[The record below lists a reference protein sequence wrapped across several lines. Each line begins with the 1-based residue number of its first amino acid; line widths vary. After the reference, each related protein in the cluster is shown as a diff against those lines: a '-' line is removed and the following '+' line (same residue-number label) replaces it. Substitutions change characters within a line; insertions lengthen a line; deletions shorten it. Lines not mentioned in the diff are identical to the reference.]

1 VEAFIVVSM
10 ARTHKSLVTMRLFR
24 LSPTRVF
31 KALAI
36 LACSLCVLVVSPA
49 ANAFFNRSYSTLEES
64 LPQAGDFDNILR
76 SGKLRILLPRD
87 FTSVTYLPRR
97 RSPLA
102 EQQRMAEAFA
112 EYHGLTPELIFVKN
126 FAELIPALEAGK
138 GDIIINNLTINDQRL
153 KKISFS
159 VPVDHVKEQII
170 VRVDDKRISRVRDL
184 NGKTIMVNRD
194 STFWHALTWLKENK
208 YPDIDLLATPDHMQ
222 REQILDLLVGGGIDA
237 TILDSNLVDIFQGYR
252 DDFRVAANFSGQR
265 DIAWGIRKDAPR
277 LVSEINRFLQFEHMA
292 DNTDTTYTDDFDGI
306 KKRKVLRVLLRN
318 NAASYFLYRGE
329 LLGFEYELVQEF
341 ARYHNLRL
349 EVVVPPGN
357 RELKTWLLEGKA
369 DIALGFLEPELK
381 QRKLGIDFSEPY
393 HYARQHIVVHK
404 NSSAVN
410 FTDLDGL
417 SVTVRRSSDYWD
429 DLTNL
434 QRQGGRFYMLTT
446 ADNLETEQL
455 IQRVADGK
463 LEATMADEH
472 MLDIELARGLPVK
485 SAYAIDA
492 EVPHAI
498 ALRERNPKLK
508 QSLNKFVNRVYKSE
522 FYNVLYKKYFKSH
535 KSVNRLAKGR
545 IVDTVNGKI
554 SPFDNLVQKY
564 ANLYGFDWRLIA
576 AQMFQESGFD
586 PKAKSPNGARGLMQ
600 LMPRTAKSMGISKFE
615 DPAHS
620 IKGGVKYMDW
630 LRDRFDAE
638 LPIAERLWFSLA
650 AYNAGVGHVHDA
662 RRLAKNL
669 GHDPNR
675 WFDNTEAAMLLLS
688 KKQYAKKARH
698 GFVNG
703 KEPVNYVRQ
712 IKERFEAYV
721 ALGGSLFGD
730 SRSKYQ
736 FKPVLRLSRLNRKHR
751 LPSIPVINRWRVF
764 SNPA

>member
-1 VEAFIVVSM
+1 MCSGIESGLSILLVWARLTGFLVV
-10 ARTHKSLVTMRLFR
+10 MRV
-24 LSPTRVF
+24 LSPGLNSVLNG
-31 KALAI
+31 LAI
-36 LACSLCVLVVSPA
+36 LAFSLFLLSVSSSA
-49 ANAFFNRSYSTLEES
+49 SAFFNRSYSTLNES
-64 LPQAGDFDNILR
+64 QPLKGDFEHILR

-87 FTSVTYLPRR
+87 FTSITYLPRR

-102 EQQRMAEAFA
+102 DQQRTAEAFA
-112 EYHGLTPELIFVKN
+112 ESHGLTPELIIVKN
-126 FAELIPALEAGK
+126 FSELIPALEAGK

-170 VRVDDKRISRVRDL
+170 VRADDQRISRVRDL
-184 NGKTIMVNRD
+184 DGKTVMVNRD
-194 STFWHALTWLKENK
+194 STFWHALTWLKDKK
-208 YPDIDLLATPDHMQ
+208 YPDINLLATPDHIQ
-222 REQILDLLVGGGIDA
+222 REQILDLLVGGEIDA
-237 TILDSNLVDIFQGYR
+237 TILDSNLMEIFQGYR
-252 DDFRVAANFSGQR
+252 DDIKVAANFSSQR

-292 DNTDTTYTDDFDGI
+292 DQTDVTYVDDFDGI

-329 LLGFEYELVQEF
+329 LLGFEYELAREF

-369 DIALGFLEPELK
+369 DIAMGFLEPDPL
-381 QRKLGIDFSEPY
+381 QRKLGIDFSDPY
-393 HYARQHIVVHK
+393 HYARQHIIVDK
-404 NSSAVN
+404 SRPAGQLA
-410 FTDLDGL
+410 DLGRL
-417 SVTVRRSSDYWD
+417 SVTVRRSSHYWD
-429 DLTNL
+429 ALADL
-434 QRQGGRFYMLTT
+434 QRQGGRFYILSTG
-446 ADNLETEQL
+446 DNLETEQL
-455 IQRVADGK
+455 IQRVADGEI
-463 LEATMADEH
+463 EATMADEH
-472 MLDIELARGLPVK
+472 MLDIELARGMSVK
-485 SAYAIDA
+485 SAYAMDTEI
-492 EVPHAI
+492 PHAI
-498 ALRERNPKLK
+498 ALRGRNQKLK
-508 QSLNKFVNRVYKSE
+508 QALNQFVNRVYKGE

-535 KSVNRLAKGR
+535 KSVTRLAEGR
-545 IVDTVNGKI
+545 IVDTVNGTI
-554 SPFDNLVQKY
+554 SPFDNIVQKY

-586 PKAKSPNGARGLMQ
+586 PEAKSPTGARGLMQ
-600 LMPRTAKSMGISKFE
+600 LMPRTAKSLGISKFE

-669 GHDPNR
+669 GHNPNR
-675 WFDNTEAAMLLLS
+675 WFDNTEVAMLLLS
-688 KKQYAKKARH
+688 KKQYAKKARY

-703 KEPVNYVRQ
+703 REPVNYVRQ

-721 ALGGSLFGD
+721 ALGGL
-730 SRSKYQ
+730 YL
-736 FKPVLRLSRLNRKHR
+736 V
-751 LPSIPVINRWRVF
+751 VIH
-764 SNPA
+764 